1 MSDSKARIIDIAL
14 HAGVSTA
21 TVDRVLNARPG
32 VREKTV
38 RKVLEAAQWLS
49 QSGGRPQVMAPEL
62 TGLTLDVMLGGQ
74 PGFAKDM
81 LVGALRRTA
90 RALGV
95 TLRMRH
101 AQKAKVPELVS
112 SLEEALAEG
121 TNGVIMEPIEHPL
134 IRDKVNELAARKI
147 PVVSILTPLPEADVT
162 FYAGMDNR
170 AAGRT
175 AGALMGHLSG
185 RRGKAAIFMSDTLYR
200 SHEERDS
207 GVRTLLR
214 QDFPEIAVL
223 DVITMGDN
231 PSAFYGRALDLL
243 ERHPDLTSICNLG
256 AGNRGIEKALH
267 EKGRAQDM
275 AYVAFNLTPLTRNA
289 LLDGTVDAVVHQDMV
304 RISDMAMRAIGN
316 FHAGLPIEPERAPS
330 EIIMRENVRDIRG
343 SQEMAAVVQG

>member
-1 MSDSKARIIDIAL
+1 MTDQKARIIDIAL

-21 TVDRVLNARPG
+21 TVDRVLNQRPG

-38 RKVLEAAQWLS
+38 HKVLEAARWLS

-62 TGLTLDVMLGGQ
+62 SGLTLDVMLGGQ

-81 LVGALRRTA
+81 LIAALRRTA
-90 RALGV
+90 RELGV

-101 AQKAKVPELVS
+101 TQKAKVPELAAA
-112 SLEEALAEG
+112 LDEAFAKG
-121 TNGVIMEPIEHPL
+121 SNGVIMEPIEHPL
-134 IRDKVNELAARKI
+134 IRDKVNNLAAQKI
-147 PVVSILTPLPEADVT
+147 PVVSILTPLPDADVV

-175 AGALMGHLSG
+175 AGALMGHVSK
-185 RRGKAAIFMSDTLYR
+185 RIGKAAIFMSDTLYR
-200 SHEERDS
+200 SHEERES

-214 QDFPEIAVL
+214 QEFPEITVL
-223 DVITMGDN
+223 DVITMNDD

-243 ERHPDLTSICNLG
+243 DRHPDLTSICNLG
-256 AGNRGIEKALH
+256 AGNRGIERALL
-267 EKGRAQDM
+267 EKGRAHDM

-289 LLDGTVDAVVHQDMV
+289 LLSGTIDAVVHQDMV

-316 FHAGLPIEPERAPS
+316 FHASLPIKAERVPP

-343 SQEMAAVVQG
+343 SRDMVVPDHG

>member
-1 MSDSKARIIDIAL
+1 
-14 HAGVSTA
+14 
-21 TVDRVLNARPG
+21 
-32 VREKTV
+32 
-38 RKVLEAAQWLS
+38 
-49 QSGGRPQVMAPEL
+49 
-62 TGLTLDVMLGGQ
+62 MLIS
-74 PGFAKDM
+74 
-81 LVGALRRTA
+81 ALRRTA
-90 RALGV
+90 RELGV

-112 SLEEALAEG
+112 SLEEALADG

-175 AGALMGHLSG
+175 AGGLMGHLSG
-185 RRGKAAIFMSDTLYR
+185 RKGKAAIFMSDTLYR
-200 SHEERDS
+200 SHEERES

-214 QDFPEIAVL
+214 QDFPDIAVL

-243 ERHPDLTSICNLG
+243 ERHPDLTSICNVG
-256 AGNRGIEKALH
+256 AGHRGIEKALI
-267 EKGRAQDM
+267 EKGRAMDM

-289 LLDGTVDAVVHQDMV
+289 LLNGTVDAVVHQDMV

-316 FHAGLPIEPERAPS
+316 FHTGLPIVPERAPS

-343 SQEMAAVVQG
+343 SQEMTAFVRG